1 LSAIASTTNRE
12 ASLAIRM
19 QDANNGYII
28 IFAPPGTPRDDAG
41 HISLVKKT
49 DGNEA
54 ILATYQG
61 RAFST
66 MGHSAKITVTARGS
80 VMEVHLNNVRVLRVM
95 DASFDTGLIGLR
107 IYGDPDYPCDATFAN
122 VSFH

>member
-1 LSAIASTTNRE
+1 
-12 ASLAIRM
+12 
-19 QDANNGYII
+19 
-28 IFAPPGTPRDDAG
+28 
-41 HISLVKKT
+41 
-49 DGNEA
+49 
-54 ILATYQG
+54 
-61 RAFST
+61 